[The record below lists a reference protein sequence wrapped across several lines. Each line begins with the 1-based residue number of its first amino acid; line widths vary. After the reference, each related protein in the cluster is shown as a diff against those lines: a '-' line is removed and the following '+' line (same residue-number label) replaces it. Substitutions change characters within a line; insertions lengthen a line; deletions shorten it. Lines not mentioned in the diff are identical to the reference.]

1 MSAPSTIPTEMAP
14 ERRKFSSQN
23 RIKKHKEGSR
33 VSGYH
38 AGWSAQAVCNP
49 NHQPVNTPYCTGQDS
64 GSRPRI
70 IIELGEKASQIVRH
84 SPGMG
89 YLFDKIVGCKEKHLE
104 LFLIMQMVGVVYSE
118 ENEDTCS
125 Q

>member
-38 AGWSAQAVCNP
+38 AGC
-49 NHQPVNTPYCTGQDS
+49 
-64 GSRPRI
+64 
-70 IIELGEKASQIVRH
+70 QIVRH

>member
-1 MSAPSTIPTEMAP
+1 MPGVRPGGL
-14 ERRKFSSQN
+14 Q
-23 RIKKHKEGSR
+23 
-33 VSGYH
+33 
-38 AGWSAQAVCNP
+38 P

>member
-38 AGWSAQAVCNP
+38 AG
-49 NHQPVNTPYCTGQDS
+49 
-64 GSRPRI
+64 
-70 IIELGEKASQIVRH
+70 
-84 SPGMG
+84 
-89 YLFDKIVGCKEKHLE
+89 CKEKHLE

>member
-1 MSAPSTIPTEMAP
+1 MEYPIL
-14 ERRKFSSQN
+14 
-23 RIKKHKEGSR
+23 R
-33 VSGYH
+33 VC
-38 AGWSAQAVCNP
+38 VC
-49 NHQPVNTPYCTGQDS
+49 
-64 GSRPRI
+64 
-70 IIELGEKASQIVRH
+70 VRH

>member
-23 RIKKHKEGSR
+23 RIKKHKEGNR

-38 AGWSAQAVCNP
+38 AGCPPGGLQSKPSTCES
-49 NHQPVNTPYCTGQDS
+49 PYCTGQDS

-118 ENEDTCS
+118 ENEYTCS